1 MLQILR
7 SRRGKIPVVM
17 ILVVVVALALAGTGF
32 VLFKGGG
39 KKDSKKEAHETL
51 LPLPEFVL
59 NLADTD
65 EARYLKM
72 EISLGVKGDSHGGGG
87 HGGTDPR
94 MPIIRD
100 TIISVTGRHTYS
112 ELLNDSGKEQLKVE
126 IVQALEKAVKDLHVS
141 NVYFTNFAMQ

>member
-1 MLQILR
+1 
-7 SRRGKIPVVM
+7 
-17 ILVVVVALALAGTGF
+17 
-32 VLFKGGG
+32 
-39 KKDSKKEAHETL
+39 
-51 LPLPEFVL
+51 
-59 NLADTD
+59 
-65 EARYLKM
+65 
-72 EISLGVKGDSHGGGG
+72 
-87 HGGTDPR
+87 